1 MSEPPDHPHSRTRG
15 RRGRVSWAVYDWA
28 NSSFAAIISTFVFPA
43 YFARQVAEN
52 ETLGTT
58 QWGNTVGIAGL
69 IVAFSAPLF
78 GAIADQGGRRKP
90 WIGAFTLLCILA
102 TAALWWVRP
111 DTQAILPAMLLAGF
125 ATVAAEFA
133 FVFYNAMLPSLT
145 RYQDLGRWSGWA
157 WGLGYAG
164 GIGCLLLALLG
175 FVQEHAWFPLP
186 RAESEHVRATF
197 VLVAVWYGVFAL
209 PLLLFTADEPS
220 KYKGLRQAVRQGLG
234 QLRDSIRQVRAYAP
248 ILRFLVARMV
258 FIDGLATLFAFGG
271 VYAAGTFGFD
281 EEQVLMFGIALN
293 VTAGLGA
300 AAFAWVDDWLGS
312 KPTILLSLVG
322 LIVPGAVL
330 LVVESTTLFWLL
342 GMLLGVFV
350 GPVQAAGRSYLA
362 RAAPVHLRSQMFG
375 LFAFSGK
382 ATAFIGPLL
391 VGWVT
396 GWFDSQR
403 AGMSVIIVL
412 LLIGFLIML
421 SVPEARRRPSTGSG
435 SEPQAPIR

>member
-1 MSEPPDHPHSRTRG
+1 MAQGPEQSPPGAPRLRG
-15 RRGRVSWAVYDWA
+15 RIGWALYDWA
-28 NSSFAAIISTFVFPA
+28 NSSYAAIISTFVFPT

-52 ETLGTT
+52 ETVGTT

-69 IVAFSAPLF
+69 IVALSAPLL

-90 WIGAFTLLCILA
+90 WIAAFTLLCVVA

-111 DTQAILPAMLLAGF
+111 QTDVLSAMLLVGL
-125 ATVAAEFA
+125 ATLGAEFA

-145 RYQDLGRWSGWA
+145 HVGRLGRWSGWA

-164 GIGCLLLALLG
+164 GIVSLLLALFG
-175 FVQEHAWFPLP
+175 FVREGAWFDLP

-197 VLVAVWYGVFAL
+197 VLVAVWYGLFAI
-209 PLLLFTADEPS
+209 PLFLFTADEPARH
-220 KYKGLRQAVRQGLG
+220 KGLQQAARDGLA
-234 QLRDSIRQVRAYAP
+234 QLRDSLRQVRAYAH
-248 ILRFLVARMV
+248 ILRFLLARMI

-271 VYAAGTFGFD
+271 VYAAGTFSLN
-281 EEQVLMFGIALN
+281 ETQVLMFGIALN
-293 VTAGLGA
+293 VSAGIGA
-300 AAFAWVDDWLGS
+300 AAFAWVDDWFGS
-312 KPTILLSLVG
+312 KHTILVSLIG
-322 LIVPGAVL
+322 LMVPGTLL
-330 LVVESTTLFWLL
+330 LVVESVTLFWVF

-362 RAAPVHLRSQMFG
+362 HTAPLHLRSQMFG

-382 ATAFIGPLL
+382 ATAFVGPLL

-412 LLIGFLIML
+412 LAIGFVLML
-421 SVPEARRRPSTGSG
+421 TVPAARQTHHP
-435 SEPQAPIR
+435 